1 MDDPYRP
8 YYDAQLE
15 EARSAKLAGDEQAE
29 IVVEAAVVKEMP
41 KKEQENEFQKL
52 LREEIFGR

>member
-1 MDDPYRP
+1 LDDPYRP

-15 EARSAKLAGDEQAE
+15 EARNAKLAGDEQAE

>member
-15 EARSAKLAGDEQAE
+15 EARSARLAGDEQAE